1 MFKTLPNGK
10 NNHATMS
17 EISKLAPHLY
27 SMIISD
33 RAVKSIM
40 WTFQRKQKAALNFD
54 GMTRGVTSP

>member
-40 WTFQRKQKAALNFD
+40 
-54 GMTRGVTSP
+54 